1 LLLQHLF
8 NGLLAWTYCTLVAF
22 GFYFASVGCRHFN
35 FTTGFGYLLGPYIVL
50 FFLRH
55 HLWPLGVG
63 ISLLCCAAL
72 GALYHSLS
80 ARLSKRGL
88 REGQLLIISLGIM
101 AAGEN
106 GLALVFGST
115 SQTLWPFTLGDVFL
129 SNQSIVI
136 TKQEFISVLVGSVV
150 IVALLFV
157 WRRTTL
163 GIALRALLESRRNLM
178 LRGYN
183 VNLLEKMISS
193 IGFLFVGVA
202 GLLWA
207 VDSRVRPSMA
217 LEASL
222 IGVVTFIVGSI
233 LAEGLWGL
241 LFASLAIAV
250 AKLLFSLFLEGDWG
264 MTVPLFVFLA
274 ALLVYRGKLV
284 LRVG

>member
-1 LLLQHLF
+1 
-8 NGLLAWTYCTLVAF
+8 
-22 GFYFASVGCRHFN
+22 
-35 FTTGFGYLLGPYIVL
+35 
-50 FFLRH
+50 
-55 HLWPLGVG
+55 
-63 ISLLCCAAL
+63 
-72 GALYHSLS
+72 
-80 ARLSKRGL
+80 
-88 REGQLLIISLGIM
+88 M